1 MRNWTERPW
10 VQNWRT
16 NFWQEQ
22 RINRALREKHNKI
35 LCSQVVTGARYRCFL
50 GGIRTK
56 MVILGDTLRGGYFW
70 DMHRSSPCSLSLAFC
85 GQVRSEHLPHS
96 LGLQTLAS
104 KCKYAG
110 SLTTWH
116 LLFGLELRAQTEKYF
131 VSWKIYIIQCMYRY
145 AKLFLIKVCWAI
157 STTCPQEN
165 FTLGIRVKLGAWFEC
180 LCLMVPSR
188 GPEYSRQ
195 TGGTILLWSLV
206 VSGVSY
212 QQVVQ

>member
-1 MRNWTERPW
+1 M
-10 VQNWRT
+10 
-16 NFWQEQ
+16 F
-22 RINRALREKHNKI
+22 
-35 LCSQVVTGARYRCFL
+35 F
-50 GGIRTK
+50 GGHTDK
-56 MVILGDTLRGGYFW
+56 DGHFGDTHRGGYFR

-131 VSWKIYIIQCMYRY
+131 VSWKIYIIQYMYSY
-145 AKLFLIKVCWAI
+145 ARQFLMEKVCCAI
-157 STTCPQEN
+157 STTCHKDK
-165 FTLGIRVKLGAWFEC
+165 FSGVRVKRGAWFEC
-180 LCLMVPSR
+180 FSFMIPSCD
-188 GPEYSRQ
+188 PEYTRQ

-206 VSGVSY
+206 FHISKLYNRRQVEGWPYSASSLVWSLVSSSL
-212 QQVVQ
+212 

>member
-50 GGIRTK
+50 GGHTNK
-56 MVILGDTLRGGYFW
+56 DGHFGGTHRGGYFW

-116 LLFGLELRAQTEKYF
+116 LLFGLELGSRDREIFCELKDIHHTMYDVQC
-131 VSWKIYIIQCMYRY
+131 KI
-145 AKLFLIKVCWAI
+145 V
-157 STTCPQEN
+157 
-165 FTLGIRVKLGAWFEC
+165 
-180 LCLMVPSR
+180 
-188 GPEYSRQ
+188 
-195 TGGTILLWSLV
+195 
-206 VSGVSY
+206 
-212 QQVVQ
+212 